1 MGSLIQPLAKVTLF
15 QRPDGAPLQ
24 LWQYQQSFELAGVDD
39 EARRQQR
46 IEAGALPFDTLE
58 NEARVAGGARFIALH
73 AEAVEA
79 AAAWQVLGAALDAR
93 VGADAPPTGHV
104 RELLEQI
111 RGVAARF
118 GGAQEGTPPGPKAQP
133 RDAVVDGGE
142 AEPVGAAAAT
152 SVPAQGINSREE
164 ALRALAQIADFF
176 RRTEPHSPLAYTLQE
191 VVRRGRMTW
200 PELIA
205 EIVPDITYR
214 SAILSS
220 LGIRPP
226 PPE

>member
-1 MGSLIQPLAKVTLF
+1 
-15 QRPDGAPLQ
+15 
-24 LWQYQQSFELAGVDD
+24 
-39 EARRQQR
+39 
-46 IEAGALPFDTLE
+46 
-58 NEARVAGGARFIALH
+58 VAIASA
-73 AEAVEA
+73 AEPGEA
-79 AAAWQVLGAALDAR
+79 AADG
-93 VGADAPPTGHV
+93 
-104 RELLEQI
+104 
-111 RGVAARF
+111 
-118 GGAQEGTPPGPKAQP
+118 GGAEPG
-133 RDAVVDGGE
+133 
-142 AEPVGAAAAT
+142 GAAAAT
-152 SVPAQGINSREE
+152 SVRAQGINSREE